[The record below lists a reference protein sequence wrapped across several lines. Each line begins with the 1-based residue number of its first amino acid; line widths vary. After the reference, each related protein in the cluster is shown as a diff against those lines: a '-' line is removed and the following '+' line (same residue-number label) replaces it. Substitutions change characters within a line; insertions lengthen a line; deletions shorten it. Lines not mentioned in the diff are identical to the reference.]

1 MNNLGSDAESI
12 AVKGSYSWIA
22 DDGQTYTLNFVADE
36 GGFQP
41 QGTSFPLFQ
50 PNDSA

>member
-12 AVKGSYSWIA
+12 AVKGSYTWVA
-22 DDGQTYTLNFVADE
+22 EDGQSYTLNFVADE

-41 QGTSFPLFQ
+41 QGTNLLSFVLKT
-50 PNDSA
+50 